1 MAVTQ
6 KTIKAGKI
14 LYRIITGRK
23 NIEKKDRA
31 KRSQPTVEQVEKNN
45 QRYAERDLFLKLNH
59 NFEEHDLHVVFTY
72 DGEEPSK
79 EEAYKILKEFKRALL
94 KEYRKKGIALKWIE
108 VTEYENKRIHHHII
122 LSKGMSAKELANL
135 WGKGKIMITPM
146 YEEGNYRNLAAYLI
160 KESSKTIRSENPFS
174 KKRFRCSRSI
184 ENPPVFCEAVK
195 TSKLLADPK
204 PVKGYYIES
213 DSIYKGVNPETERQ
227 YIEFCMLPLEGEE
240 QAKKIRGRK
249 VKYKKDSADWW
260 LKKNATK
267 QLKID
272 IPF

>member
-6 KTIKAGKI
+6 RTIKAGKI

-23 NIEKKDRA
+23 NTEKKDRA

-59 NFEEHDLHVVFTY
+59 NFQEHDLHVVFTY

-79 EEAYKILKEFKRALL
+79 EESYKILKEFKRALL
-94 KEYRKKGIALKWIE
+94 KEYRKRGIVLKWIE
-108 VTEYENKRIHHHII
+108 VTEYENKRIHHHVV

-135 WGKGKIMITPM
+135 WGQGKIMITPM

-160 KESSKTIRSENPFS
+160 KESSKTIRSDNPFS

-184 ENPPVFCEAVK
+184 ENPPVFREEVK
-195 TSKLLADPK
+195 VSKLLEEPK
-204 PVKGYYIES
+204 PVKGYYVDD

-227 YIEFCMLPLEGEE
+227 YIEFCMLPIEDEE
-240 QAKKIRGRK
+240 QAKRIRGRK
-249 VKYKKDSADWW
+249 EKYKKDSADWW
-260 LKKNATK
+260 LKKHATK
-267 QLKID
+267 QLEID